1 MWFST
6 LLVLRQEQE
15 ERKEMESAVNA
26 LKRRLATIKEKC
38 ASVDAEIEQ
47 YRSMVATLERG
58 ERLPYASNN
67 RHWFT

>member
-1 MWFST
+1 MTGSS
-6 LLVLRQEQE
+6 VLQQEQE

-26 LKRRLATIKEKC
+26 LKRRLASIKEKC

-58 ERLPYASNN
+58 K
-67 RHWFT
+67 